1 MENKS
6 VIIVGA
12 GLGGLATA
20 LRLSYQGYAVT
31 IVEKQHNAG
40 GRLNTFEK
48 DGFTFDVGPSF
59 FSMSYEFVELFK
71 SIGEPIPFELNE
83 LNPLYTVNIAGQDRV
98 YQIYK
103 DLDKLAAE
111 FKDVEANF

>member
-31 IVEKQHNAG
+31 IIEKQHNAG

-48 DGFTFDVGPSF
+48 DGFTWACQVGVDQESPPSLETELLMTTLLLNWNPIHAATRCWELVG
-59 FSMSYEFVELFK
+59 SMTK
-71 SIGEPIPFELNE
+71 
-83 LNPLYTVNIAGQDRV
+83 
-98 YQIYK
+98 
-103 DLDKLAAE
+103 
-111 FKDVEANF
+111 

>member
-31 IVEKQHNAG
+31 IIEKQHNAG

-48 DGFTFDVGPSF
+48 MDLHLMLVLRSF
-59 FSMSYEFVELFK
+59 
-71 SIGEPIPFELNE
+71 
-83 LNPLYTVNIAGQDRV
+83 Q
-98 YQIYK
+98 
-103 DLDKLAAE
+103 
-111 FKDVEANF
+111 